1 MDRDEGRPRCAPGH
15 HKSTYVM
22 LGVAGVALALAFAF
36 DISPAYI
43 LIFAV
48 CPLMM
53 LFMMRSMG
61 GMDDKEDHT
70 GHGCEHDPTR
80 QDHPAEPRS

>member
-1 MDRDEGRPRCAPGH
+1 MCHANR
-15 HKSTYVM
+15 KSTYVM
-22 LGVAGVALALAFAF
+22 LGVGALALALAFAF
-36 DISPAYI
+36 GFNPGYVLI
-43 LIFAV
+43 LAV

-53 LFMMRSMG
+53 FFMMRSMG
-61 GMDDKEDHT
+61 GMGGKEDHI

>member
-1 MDRDEGRPRCAPGH
+1 MKTKNYGMYAI
-15 HKSTYVM
+15 
-22 LGVAGVALALAFAF
+22 ALAIVVVGALAFGVPVCSLGVLGF
-36 DISPAYI
+36 V
-43 LIFAV
+43 LI

-61 GMDDKEDHT
+61 GMGSGEDHT